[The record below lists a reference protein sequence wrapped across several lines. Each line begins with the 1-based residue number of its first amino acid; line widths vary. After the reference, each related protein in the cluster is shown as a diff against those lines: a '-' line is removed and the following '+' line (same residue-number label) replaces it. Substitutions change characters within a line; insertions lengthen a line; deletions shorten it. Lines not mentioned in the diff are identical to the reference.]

1 MEFSSDAKRRLVDG
15 AIAGLND
22 FTARR
27 REMDPW
33 EGHPHREDAGHS
45 LDGDTFAVAHRE
57 FPQCHA
63 AASDVAQ
70 PASGR
75 IPVAGYDVR
84 SEQV

>member
-33 EGHPHREDAGHS
+33 EGHPHREDAGHRS
-45 LDGDTFAVAHRE
+45 R
-57 FPQCHA
+57 
-63 AASDVAQ
+63 
-70 PASGR
+70 SG
-75 IPVAGYDVR
+75 V
-84 SEQV
+84 